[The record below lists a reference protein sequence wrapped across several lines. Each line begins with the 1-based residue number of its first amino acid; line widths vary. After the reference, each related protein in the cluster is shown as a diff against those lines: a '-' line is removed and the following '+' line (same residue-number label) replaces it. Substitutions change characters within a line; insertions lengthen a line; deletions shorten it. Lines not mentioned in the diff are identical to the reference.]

1 MKQPIIVSGMVA
13 GDPGQGG
20 AAWAVLQYVLGLRRL
35 GYDVYLVEPIRPTS
49 LRPCGAT
56 LDQSD
61 NAAYFRAVTRAFGI
75 ESRASLVLEGTGE
88 TVGLPYPELRKLSKK
103 AAALLNVSGMLQ
115 CDDLIADIPIRVYLD
130 LDPGFNQL
138 WHTRGIDMRFAAH
151 NRFVTVGQAL
161 GRADCPVPRCGLEW
175 ITTFQPVVLDYCKP
189 KHRVV
194 YDGLTTVA
202 NWRGYGSIVE
212 KGVSFGQKAHS
223 LRQFMDLPTRTRER
237 FFLALSI
244 HSGETRDLAALSAH
258 GWNLLDPQRV
268 AAMPCE
274 YLNFIAGSKAEF
286 GVAKSGYVTARCGWF
301 SDRSACYLASG
312 RPVIAQ
318 ETGFSNYLPCGEGLF
333 SFRLTEDVLEAVE
346 AINGNY
352 SLHSRAAFDI
362 AAEYFE
368 SGKVLCRLL
377 AVTGVT
383 A

>member
-1 MKQPIIVSGMVA
+1 MVA

-35 GYDVYLVEPIRPTS
+35 GYDVYLVEPLRPAS

-75 ESRASLVLEGTGE
+75 ESHASLVLDGNFA
-88 TVGLPYPELRKLSKK
+88 TVGLPYAELRKLSRR
-103 AAALLNVSGMLQ
+103 AAALLNISGMLQ
-115 CDDLIADIPIRVYLD
+115 REDLIADTPIRVYLD

-138 WHTRGIDMRFAAH
+138 WHTQSIDMRFAGH

-161 GRADCPVPRCGLEW
+161 GRTDCPVPRCGLEW
-175 ITTFQPVVLDYCKP
+175 ITTFQPVVFDYCKP

-212 KGVSFGQKAHS
+212 KGVTFGQKAHS
-223 LRQFMDLPTRTRER
+223 LRQFMDLPTRTPEK
-237 FFLALSI
+237 FILALSI

-301 SDRSACYLASG
+301 SDRSACYLAFG

-318 ETGFSNYLPCGEGLF
+318 ETGFSNYLPCGAGLF
-333 SFRLTEDVLEAVE
+333 SFRLAEDVLEAVE

-352 SLHSRAAFDI
+352 TFHSTAALDI
-362 AAEYFE
+362 ASEYFD
-368 SGKVLCRLL
+368 SDKVISRLMTL
-377 AVTGVT
+377 VGV
-383 A
+383 AS

>member
-1 MKQPIIVSGMVA
+1 MQQTIIVSGMVA

-20 AAWAVLQYVLGLRRL
+20 AAWAVLQYVLGLRPL
-35 GYDVYLVEPIRPTS
+35 GYDVYLVEPLRPAS

-88 TVGLPYPELRKLSKK
+88 TVGLPYSELRKLSKK
-103 AAALLNVSGMLQ
+103 AAALLNISGMLHR
-115 CDDLIADIPIRVYLD
+115 DDLLADIPVRVYLD
-130 LDPGFNQL
+130 LDPAFNQL
-138 WHTRGIDMRFAAH
+138 WHTQGIDMRFAAH
-151 NRFVTVGQAL
+151 NRFVTVGMAL
-161 GRADCPVPRCGLEW
+161 GRADCPVPHCGFEW
-175 ITTFQPVVLDYCKP
+175 IATLQPVVLDYCNP
-189 KHRVV
+189 GRPIM

-212 KGVSFGQKAHS
+212 NGVMFGQKAHT
-223 LRQFMDLPTRTRER
+223 LRQFMDLPDRTPEK

-244 HSGETRDLAALSAH
+244 HPGETRDLAALYAH
-258 GWNLLDPQRV
+258 GWNLIDPQRV
-268 AAMPCE
+268 AATPYQ
-274 YLNFIAGSKAEF
+274 YLTFIAGSKAEF

-301 SDRSACYLASG
+301 SDRSACYLAFG
-312 RPVIAQ
+312 RPVIAL

-333 SFRLTEDVLEAVE
+333 SFRSAEDALEAVE

-352 SLHSRAAFDI
+352 TIHSRAAFDI
-362 AAEYFE
+362 ATEYFE
-368 SGKVLCRLL
+368 SGKVLSRLMTL
-377 AVTGVT
+377 VGVT